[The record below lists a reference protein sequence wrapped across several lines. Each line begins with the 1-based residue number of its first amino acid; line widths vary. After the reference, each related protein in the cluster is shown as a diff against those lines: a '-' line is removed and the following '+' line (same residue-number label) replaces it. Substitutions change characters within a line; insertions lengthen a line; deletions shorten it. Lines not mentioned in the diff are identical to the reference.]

1 MLNDSIK
8 NFHRERNNKGANKAF
23 IEVNDATYG
32 KLTELRDNCS
42 RLGKKTAFT
51 SQCQKPLSSAFFWHS
66 GTRGKVI
73 PLN

>member
-32 KLTELRDNCS
+32 KLTELREQLQPSWKEGGIHLTMSETIEFCIF
-42 RLGKKTAFT
+42 LAFRE
-51 SQCQKPLSSAFFWHS
+51 PEE
-66 GTRGKVI
+66 R
-73 PLN
+73 